1 MEKRGLDL
9 DEGGAEGED
18 RQLNPVESRRQ
29 SIQRCIQSLCH
40 ASQCRDANCHT
51 SSCTKMKRVIQ
62 HTRLCRRKPSSNCPV
77 CKQLIALCCYHAK
90 NCTESKCCVPFCVQ
104 IRHKLHQQQLQTR
117 FHQSQME
124 RRRMALMALHSA
136 SSSATQADHR
146 AVLPF
151 AQQPSVTAKPS
162 TDSIS
167 TNAKDKPASSAAVGT
182 QQVELLV
189 QHHLDGSNTFSPPKT
204 DAVLGQAAYISKPS
218 SVEALDGG
226 PGAEQLEHWKS
237 LVSTMGSVVASHS
250 ADDVLP
256 VTTATASTG
265 IVAPSVTSAPSALAI
280 QQRLLFQKL
289 VAAVKSSHG
298 TEQQQLLKMMAR
310 TNPQLLSS
318 FIKQVRLR

>member
-1 MEKRGLDL
+1 
-9 DEGGAEGED
+9 
-18 RQLNPVESRRQ
+18 
-29 SIQRCIQSLCH
+29 
-40 ASQCRDANCHT
+40 
-51 SSCTKMKRVIQ
+51 
-62 HTRLCRRKPSSNCPV
+62 
-77 CKQLIALCCYHAK
+77 
-90 NCTESKCCVPFCVQ
+90 
-104 IRHKLHQQQLQTR
+104 
-117 FHQSQME
+117 
-124 RRRMALMALHSA
+124 MALHGTS

-162 TDSIS
+162 TDGVS

-189 QHHLDGSNTFSPPKT
+189 QQHHLDGNTFSPKT
-204 DAVLGQAAYISKPS
+204 DPVLGQAAYVNKPS

-226 PGAEQLEHWKS
+226 PGADQLEHWKS
-237 LVSTMGSVVASHS
+237 LVVSTMGSAVASHS

-265 IVAPSVTSAPSALAI
+265 IVVPSVTSAPPSALAI

-310 TNPQLLSS
+310 TNPQLLGS